1 MIPLSKG
8 LVCLQN
14 FKLPFPLAQEKHT
27 QYFLSGFSK
36 VPKLWE
42 KYGEK
47 SSGGSKIALI
57 MPNNVD
63 PSLNCNIPVDGFN
76 STISLIWSNTL
87 TLYWPTGYLLTE
99 KIE

>member
-36 VPKLWE
+36 VPKLWA

-47 SSGGSKIALI
+47 SSGGGKKS
-57 MPNNVD
+57 
-63 PSLNCNIPVDGFN
+63 
-76 STISLIWSNTL
+76 
-87 TLYWPTGYLLTE
+87 
-99 KIE
+99 